1 MDIQNGT
8 MMSEEMKTQNLLKTE
23 ENQQLIFTD
32 FVTVEMERRSEYLMD
47 IVCDFEKRH
56 PEIEEMDLWE
66 QYLLTGEVRDK
77 VELDMGWVNLE
88 DPYSKALADYWKD
101 NEEELMR
108 LEELE
113 RYKKVGEWRR
123 THLSRKKLNA
133 EKSVLENKNAL

>member
-1 MDIQNGT
+1 MQNEN
-8 MMSEEMKTQNLLKTE
+8 EEYNEPTNDLV
-23 ENQQLIFTD
+23 FPD

-133 EKSVLENKNAL
+133 EKSVSENKNAL